1 MKKAITSFLTV
12 GFVLSIV
19 AIVVGVILIPV
30 GIVKDPVNTSDI
42 ARGIYFILAGVANL
56 VGMIIIRK
64 KWPQIKSKD
73 QVTKI
78 AVWSIVL
85 GAILTV
91 FPIPAGILMLV
102 LPAEEYGKQ
111 E

>member
-1 MKKAITSFLTV
+1 MKKAITTFLLV
-12 GFVLSIV
+12 GFILSF
-19 AIVVGVILIPV
+19 VILGLGLLLIILGAV
-30 GIVKDPVNTSDI
+30 HDPVDGGNI
-42 ARGIYFILAGVANL
+42 GRGVYFILAGAANL

-64 KWPQIKSKD
+64 KWPEVKAKSE
-73 QVTKI
+73 VTKI

-85 GAILTV
+85 GVLITV

-102 LPAEEYGKQ
+102 MPAEQYEKK